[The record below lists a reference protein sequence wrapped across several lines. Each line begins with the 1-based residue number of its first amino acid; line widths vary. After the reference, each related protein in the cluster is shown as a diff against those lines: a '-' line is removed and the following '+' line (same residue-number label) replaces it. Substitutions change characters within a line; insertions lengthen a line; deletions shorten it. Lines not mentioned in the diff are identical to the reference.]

1 MLSVNQLIKNAH
13 EDITRLKGQ
22 HYAPDVHEI
31 QAWIDAY
38 VAVSS
43 HILSKKTIRLCTT
56 N

>member
-1 MLSVNQLIKNAH
+1 MISVDQLINNAYA
-13 EDITRLKGQ
+13 DIIRIKGKD
-22 HYAPDVHEI
+22 YAPDVHEI

-43 HILSKKTIRLCTT
+43 HILSKKTIRVITS